1 MANTTGK
8 KFGGREKGTPN
19 KQTKE
24 IRNAYKLLIEDNLDN
39 MTKWIKSI
47 ADDNP
52 EKAMDIIIKLSE
64 YVVPKLNR
72 TEIKDV
78 TSLEDLLKL
87 TPQQRQSRILELKN
101 KIENE

>member
-8 KFGGREKGTPN
+8 KFGGREKGTLN
-19 KQTKE
+19 KHTKE
-24 IRNAYKLLIEDNLDN
+24 IRTAYKLLIENNLDN
-39 MTKWIKSI
+39 MTNWINSI
-47 ADDNP
+47 AENNP
-52 EKAMDIIIKLSE
+52 EKALDIIIKLSE

-78 TSLEDLLKL
+78 TSIDDLLRMN
-87 TPQQRQSRILELKN
+87 PQQRQIRIIELKK